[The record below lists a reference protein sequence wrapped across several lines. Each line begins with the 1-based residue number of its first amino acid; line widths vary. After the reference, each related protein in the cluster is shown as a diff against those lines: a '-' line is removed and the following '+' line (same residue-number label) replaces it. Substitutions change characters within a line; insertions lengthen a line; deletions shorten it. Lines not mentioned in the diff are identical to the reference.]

1 MRQSHRPLSIL
12 GTLLTALIL
21 FFALAIS
28 PFQGRTSGLRF
39 DPLAPALA
47 FQSGTTVYVSD
58 LPLCNS
64 QNGWGPV
71 EKDRSNGENFPG
83 DGNTITLNGVTYPK
97 GLGGHANSEV
107 RFYLGGTYTSF
118 VSNIGIDDEV
128 GINGS
133 VIFQVYADGSLLYS
147 SPVMYGYSATRTV
160 NVSVAGRNELRLV
173 VNYAG
178 DNLDNDH
185 ADWAGAYLVRA
196 APQQHIK
203 YFGYVGPGDPNE
215 LSQVSS
221 YSNFSY
227 IAGVYGQSI
236 TTQLTNLHNQGMRAV
251 IDLGRVLWCTDSDP
265 NDFEAKWYLCP
276 DYQARWQQWT
286 AQNPLVLDSGYVAAY
301 SVMTEPTKRAV
312 NGDVTAMAAAMDE
325 AACYLKSTATIPT
338 MMIDNAPDVLAVGSL
353 YPVPQKVDWVGV
365 SSYYVHP
372 DSDTVF
378 NAGAT
383 ILRNNKRYWQRTVYV
398 LDGFFKEGEHP
409 HAPTSADMELI
420 AQQWYNVASQDP
432 DSILLGV
439 FLWDDLTGECGRGSR
454 SLPQNVRSTHYT
466 IGRAILTGGIPAFG
480 PRSSNA
486 TIFTTQQPGSEAD
499 AGGSTWEEATQFSS
513 SVNGR
518 ITAIRFYRHALES
531 GVHVGRIWTDTGTLL
546 AQVTFNELPPFC
558 PGWQEQVL
566 PTPLPITA
574 GVRYKV
580 SYNINSKLSKTFGGF
595 STPVVN
601 GPLTAYTGFYSTPAG
616 TFPNTGSGSNFFAD
630 VLFST
635 P

>member
-1 MRQSHRPLSIL
+1 MKQTHRRISSLR
-12 GTLLTALIL
+12 TLITAVVL
-21 FFALAIS
+21 FCALAVA
-28 PFQGRTSGLRF
+28 PLQGGTSRLRF
-39 DPLAPALA
+39 DPFAPALA
-47 FQSGTTVYVSD
+47 FQSGATVYVSD
-58 LPLCNS
+58 LPLCHT

-71 EKDRSNGENFPG
+71 EKDRSNGEDLPN
-83 DGNTITLNGVTYPK
+83 DGNIITLNGATYSK
-97 GLGGHANSEV
+97 GLGVHANSEV
-107 RFYLGGTYTSF
+107 RFYLGGEYTSF

-128 GINGS
+128 GNNGS
-133 VIFQVYADGSLLYS
+133 VIFQVYADGSLLYNS
-147 SPVMYGYSATRTV
+147 GVMFGYSATRTI
-160 NVSVAGRNELRLV
+160 NVSVAGRNELQLI

-178 DNLDNDH
+178 DNFDNDH
-185 ADWAGAYLVRA
+185 ADWAGAYLVRT

-215 LSQVSS
+215 LSQVNSF
-221 YSNFSY
+221 SNFSY

-236 TTQLTNLHNQGMRAV
+236 TDQLNALHNNGMRAI

-265 NDFEAKWYLCP
+265 NDFNAKWYLCP
-276 DYQARWQQWT
+276 DYQARWNQWT
-286 AQNPLVLDSGYVAAY
+286 TDNPKVLDPAYVLAY

-312 NGDVTAMAAAMDE
+312 NGDVAAMAAAMDE
-325 AACYLKSTATIPT
+325 AACFLKSAVTIPT
-338 MMIDNAPDVLAVGSL
+338 MMLDNAPDVAAYGSS
-353 YPVPQKVDWVGV
+353 YVVPQKVDWVGV

-383 ILRNNKRYWQRTVYV
+383 ILRNNKKYWQRTLYV
-398 LDGFFKEGEHP
+398 LDGFFEEANHP
-409 HAPTSADMELI
+409 HAPTSADMDLI

-454 SLPQNVRSTHYT
+454 SLPQNVRNTHYT
-466 IGRAILTGGIPAFG
+466 IGRAILTGGIPTFS

-486 TIFTTQQPGSEAD
+486 IIFTTQQPVSEAD
-499 AGGSTWEEATQFSS
+499 GGGSTWEEATQFSA

-518 ITAIRFYRHALES
+518 ITAIRFYRHSLES
-531 GVHVGRIWTDTGTLL
+531 GVHVGRIWSDTGTLL
-546 AQVTFNELPPFC
+546 AQVTFNELPSFC

-574 GVRYKV
+574 GVRYRV
-580 SYNINSKLSKTFGGF
+580 SYNINSKLSKTFGGLN
-595 STPVVN
+595 TPVTN